1 MRAFPYGGVP
11 QRTQPRRTSAYR
23 GSVIQYGDALLEVM
37 EIGPF
42 PEQPDDA
49 PIMFRARSQG
59 GNLSPGTI
67 LETRWGRC
75 EVVR

>member
-1 MRAFPYGGVP
+1 MRAFPYGAAP
-11 QRTQPRRTSAYR
+11 QRPERRRTSAYR

-42 PEQPDDA
+42 ATQPDAA
-49 PIMFRARSQG
+49 PVMFRARSQG
-59 GNLSPGTI
+59 GKLSPGTI

>member
-1 MRAFPYGGVP
+1 MRAFPSGAVAQGTE
-11 QRTQPRRTSAYR
+11 RRRTSAYR
-23 GSVIQYGDALLEVM
+23 GSVIQYGDALLEVI

-42 PEQPDDA
+42 PTQPDVA
-49 PIMFRARSQG
+49 PVVFRARSQG
-59 GNLSPGTI
+59 GKLSPGTI

>member
-1 MRAFPYGGVP
+1 
-11 QRTQPRRTSAYR
+11 
-23 GSVIQYGDALLEVM
+23 VIQYGDALLEVM

-42 PEQPDDA
+42 ATQPDAA
-49 PIMFRARSQG
+49 PVMFRARSQG
-59 GNLSPGTI
+59 GKLSPGTI